1 VGCGL
6 CSGVITFILVPHP
19 FVTNVSGDRRGG
31 YSGGVRD
38 GEFNDPSLVPL
49 YDVAFPWSRA
59 DDFFVAAVNETPAAR
74 VLDLG
79 CGTGRLALGLSA
91 AGHVVTG
98 IDPASASIDVARRK
112 PGADAVTWA
121 VGTSRAAPAE
131 SFDVAVMS
139 SHVAQFLVADHEWAA
154 ALADLRRA
162 LVPGGRLIFDS
173 RDPAYRAWEAWNPLD
188 SLRMVDQPDGSAVR
202 VWNEGTSVDGD
213 VVDFTLHYR
222 FPDGRELLS
231 SSTLRF
237 RSEKEIRSSLHE
249 QHFAVEHIFGG
260 WKREPVGAGEGE
272 FIVAARAVEGP

>member
-1 VGCGL
+1 
-6 CSGVITFILVPHP
+6 
-19 FVTNVSGDRRGG
+19 
-31 YSGGVRD
+31 VRD

-49 YDVAFPWSRA
+49 YDAAFPWSRA

-98 IDPASASIDVARRK
+98 IDPASASIAAARRK
-112 PGADAVTWA
+112 PGADAVTWV

-131 SFDVAVMS
+131 SFDVAVMT
-139 SHVAQFLVADHEWAA
+139 SHVAQFMVTDREWSD

-162 LVPGGRLIFDS
+162 LVAGGRLIFDS
-173 RDPAYRAWEAWNPLD
+173 RDPAYRAWEAWNPDD
-188 SLRMVDQPDGSAVR
+188 SLRTVDLPVGSSVR
-202 VWNEGTSVDGD
+202 IWNEGTSVHGD

-222 FPDGRELLS
+222 FPEGGELLS

-237 RSEKEIRSSLHE
+237 RSEEGIRSSLRE
-249 QHFAVEHIFGG
+249 QGFVIEYIFGG
-260 WKREPVGAGEGE
+260 REREAVGAGDGE
-272 FIVAARAVEGP
+272 FIVVTRASELP